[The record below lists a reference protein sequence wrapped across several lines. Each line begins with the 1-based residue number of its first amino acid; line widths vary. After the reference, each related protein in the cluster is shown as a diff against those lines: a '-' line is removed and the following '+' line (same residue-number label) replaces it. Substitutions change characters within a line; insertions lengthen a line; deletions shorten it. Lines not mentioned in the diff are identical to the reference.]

1 MTQLQSHLSRG
12 GFFSFQKKKRSQ
24 MVLSIKM
31 KWPYIIIV
39 LINEEARI
47 WNKVLSKCC
56 QNAFFAK
63 KLRFVSAQEKSPKFR
78 AFLWL
83 RGRFSSVTQK
93 STSRSC
99 WAGKCDCFCDNTG
112 EHDCRLLFFAVE
124 VLIFAGSKT
133 GLTLENGLKVCL
145 TGKSE
150 RCGDLTV

>member
-12 GFFSFQKKKRSQ
+12 GFFSFQKNNRSQ

-63 KLRFVSAQEKSPKFR
+63 KLRFVSAQEKEKALSLGLFYGCGGTI
-78 AFLWL
+78 FI
-83 RGRFSSVTQK
+83 S
-93 STSRSC
+93 
-99 WAGKCDCFCDNTG
+99 NT
-112 EHDCRLLFFAVE
+112 DRDAYPV
-124 VLIFAGSKT
+124 
-133 GLTLENGLKVCL
+133 
-145 TGKSE
+145 
-150 RCGDLTV
+150 

>member
-39 LINEEARI
+39 LINAEARI

-83 RGRFSSVTQK
+83 RGRFSSDTQK
-93 STSRSC
+93 NTSRFC
-99 WAGKCDCFCDNTG
+99 WAGKCGYSYDF
-112 EHDCRLLFFAVE
+112 L
-124 VLIFAGSKT
+124 
-133 GLTLENGLKVCL
+133 
-145 TGKSE
+145 
-150 RCGDLTV
+150 

>member
-39 LINEEARI
+39 LINAEARI

-63 KLRFVSAQEKSPKFR
+63 KLRFVSAQEKEKALSLGLFSMVAGEIFVRYTEEHFPLLLGR
-78 AFLWL
+78 EVRLFL
-83 RGRFSSVTQK
+83 
-93 STSRSC
+93 
-99 WAGKCDCFCDNTG
+99 
-112 EHDCRLLFFAVE
+112 
-124 VLIFAGSKT
+124 
-133 GLTLENGLKVCL
+133 
-145 TGKSE
+145 
-150 RCGDLTV
+150 

>member
-56 QNAFFAK
+56 QNAFLPKNSVLYLPK
-63 KLRFVSAQEKSPKFR
+63 KKKKP
-78 AFLWL
+78 
-83 RGRFSSVTQK
+83 
-93 STSRSC
+93 
-99 WAGKCDCFCDNTG
+99 
-112 EHDCRLLFFAVE
+112 
-124 VLIFAGSKT
+124 
-133 GLTLENGLKVCL
+133 
-145 TGKSE
+145 
-150 RCGDLTV
+150 